1 MRILGVLLRKEVLAT
16 FGSPI
21 AYTVAAV
28 FLLVLGYTFSLTLFA
43 TKVAN
48 LIYIFHQMY
57 VLTILLVPA
66 LTMRAF
72 AEERRN
78 DTLEL
83 LLTAPVGEIWIVVAK
98 FLAVYGL
105 VLAMYCGAFVYVGV
119 LEAYGSPDWGPI
131 GSGYLALACDAALIV
146 AIGLLMSSLT
156 ENQVVAAALTLGA
169 SLMLWVI
176 AFILFIAVTWS
187 SLAVGV
193 KRLHDRDKSGWWILL
208 FWLGPSLLGGWQ
220 STGPN
225 MGGGLVLSLA
235 AGVIA
240 IWGFV
245 ELGCL
250 RGTPGPNQYGPDP
263 LAYPGLAP
271 PR

>member
-1 MRILGVLLRKEVLAT
+1 MRTLGILIRKELLAT

-66 LTMRAF
+66 LTMRSF

-83 LLTAPVGEIWIVVAK
+83 LLTAPVGEVWIVLAK
-98 FLAVYGL
+98 FVAVFAL
-105 VLAMYCGAFVYVGV
+105 VLAIYAGAVVYAGV

-131 GSGYLALACDAALIV
+131 TTGYLALICHAALIV
-146 AIGLLMSSLT
+146 AVGLLMSSLT
-156 ENQVVAAALTLGA
+156 ENQVVAAALTLGVA
-169 SLMLWVI
+169 LMLWFADSVSYLLPAPFDTLAVALSLI
-176 AFILFIAVTWS
+176 GHFQPMVTGSVFVSDISYFVTLALLALFITTRR
-187 SLAVGV
+187 LAE
-193 KRLHDRDKSGWWILL
+193 R
-208 FWLGPSLLGGWQ
+208 
-220 STGPN
+220 
-225 MGGGLVLSLA
+225 
-235 AGVIA
+235 
-240 IWGFV
+240 
-245 ELGCL
+245 
-250 RGTPGPNQYGPDP
+250 
-263 LAYPGLAP
+263 
-271 PR
+271 